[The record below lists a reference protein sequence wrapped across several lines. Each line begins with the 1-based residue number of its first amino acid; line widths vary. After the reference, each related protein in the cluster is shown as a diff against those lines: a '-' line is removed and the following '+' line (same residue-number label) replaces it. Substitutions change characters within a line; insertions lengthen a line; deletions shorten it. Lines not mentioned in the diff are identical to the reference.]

1 MQLVIIH
8 SGRKVVKSTKGLPVN
23 CHREQNARMKTKQ
36 LFPALLLT
44 FAALTHAETVKDR
57 EGAVRGEKAKMEND
71 TRWNWNDIDSGFRLA
86 KTTGKPLLVVLR
98 CVPCMSCAG
107 IDASVLQEPELVPLL
122 DQFVCVR
129 VINANAL
136 DLSRFQFDYDLSF
149 SAIMFNGDGT
159 IYGRYG
165 SWLHQKDPLNK
176 TTASFKKALTAAV
189 AIHQSYPANKAA
201 LTGKQG
207 GPTPYQ
213 TPVEFP
219 TLAAKY
225 QSKLD
230 WNGKVVASCVH
241 CHMVGDAFRAHYR
254 SLNKPVPVEWIY
266 PQPSIETLGIT
277 LATDEI
283 AKVEAVAA
291 DSPAAKA
298 GVQTGDS
305 FMSLNQQPLV
315 SIADVSW
322 ILHRTAESGEL
333 PAMIQRNGKKT
344 AITLELPAGWRLK
357 SDIGKRVGTWPM
369 RAMAFGGMKM
379 DDIKDA
385 ERGTLGLS
393 KDQMALRI
401 FHVGQYGEHA
411 AAKKAGFQK
420 DDILVEVGDL
430 KQRITESAIIGHLLQ
445 EHLPGEQLPAVVLRG
460 GKRLELM
467 LPQQ

>member
-1 MQLVIIH
+1 MKPRHL
-8 SGRKVVKSTKGLPVN
+8 LP
-23 CHREQNARMKTKQ
+23 AF
-36 LFPALLLT
+36 LLALAT
-44 FAALTHAETVKDR
+44 FVHAETVKDR
-57 EGAVRGEKAKMEND
+57 EGAVRDDKARLEHD
-71 TRWNWNDIDSGFRLA
+71 TRWNWNDIDSGFRIA

-98 CVPCMSCAG
+98 CLPCKSCMG
-107 IDASVLQEPELVPLL
+107 IDASVLEEQALVPLL

-136 DLSRFQFDYDLSF
+136 DLALFQFDYDLSF

-176 TTASFKKALTAAV
+176 TTDSFKKALAAAL
-189 AIHQSYPANKAA
+189 AIHQGYPANKAT

-207 GPTPYQ
+207 SPTPYK

-230 WNGKVVASCVH
+230 WDGKVVQSCVH

-254 SLNKPVPVEWIY
+254 SLNKPVPLEWIY

-277 LATDEI
+277 LATDDM
-283 AKVEAVAA
+283 AKVEAVAP
-291 DSPAAKA
+291 DSPAAQA
-298 GVQTGDS
+298 GFQTGDTLL
-305 FMSLNQQPLV
+305 SLNQQPLV

-322 ILHRTAESGEL
+322 VLHRSPDSGSI
-333 PAMIQRNGKKT
+333 PAMIQRNGKET
-344 AITLELPAGWRLK
+344 TLSLALPAGWRMK

-379 DDIKDA
+379 DDIADE
-385 ERGTLGLS
+385 ERSSHGLTQ
-393 KDQMALRI
+393 DQMALRI
-401 FHVGQYGEHA
+401 FHVGEYGPHA

-430 KQRITESAIIGHLLQ
+430 KQRITESAIIGQLLQ
-445 EHLPGEQLPAVVLRG
+445 HHFPGEKIPAIVLRG
-460 GKRLELM
+460 KERVALM

>member
-1 MQLVIIH
+1 MRLLH
-8 SGRKVVKSTKGLPVN
+8 LLPTILL
-23 CHREQNARMKTKQ
+23 ALATAI
-36 LFPALLLT
+36 PA
-44 FAALTHAETVKDR
+44 ATVKDR
-57 EGAVRGEKAKMEND
+57 EGAVRDEKAKLEND
-71 TRWNWNDIDSGFRLA
+71 TRWNWNDIDGGFRLA

-129 VINANAL
+129 IINANAL

-176 TTASFKKALTAAV
+176 TTASFKKALDATL
-189 AIHQSYPANKAA
+189 AIHQDYPGNKAA
-201 LTGKQG
+201 LSGKQG

-241 CHMVGDAFRAHYR
+241 CHMVGDAFRAYYR
-254 SLNKPVPVEWIY
+254 SQKQPVPAEWIY

-277 LATDEI
+277 LATDDI

-298 GVQTGDS
+298 GVQTGDMFAS
-305 FMSLNQQPLV
+305 ISNQPLV

-322 ILHRTAESGEL
+322 VLHRSPESGSL
-333 PAMIQRNGKKT
+333 PAMIQRNGRKS
-344 AITLELPAGWRLK
+344 AVTLELPAGWRLK

-379 DDIKDA
+379 DDIPDE
-385 ERGTLGLS
+385 ERTTLGLG

-401 FHVGQYGEHA
+401 MHVGQYGEHA
-411 AAKKAGFQK
+411 KAKQAGFQK

-445 EHLPGEQLPAVVLRG
+445 AHLPGEQLPAVVLRG
-460 GKRLELM
+460 GKLLELK

>member
-1 MQLVIIH
+1 M
-8 SGRKVVKSTKGLPVN
+8 KSSRFL
-23 CHREQNARMKTKQ
+23 H
-36 LFPALLLT
+36 ALLLT
-44 FAALTHAETVKDR
+44 LSAVAQAETVKDR
-57 EGAVRGEKAKMEND
+57 EGAVRNEKSVMEND
-71 TRWNWNDIDSGFRLA
+71 TRWNWNDVDGGFQLA

-176 TTASFKKALTAAV
+176 TTASFKKALDAAL
-189 AIHQSYPANKAA
+189 AIHNGYPANKAA
-201 LTGKQG
+201 LAGKQG
-207 GPTPYQ
+207 GSTPYQ

-241 CHMVGDAFRAHYR
+241 CHMVGDAFRAYYR
-254 SLNKPVPVEWIY
+254 SQNKPVPLEWIY
-266 PQPSIETLGIT
+266 PQPSIETLGVT
-277 LATDEI
+277 LATDDV
-283 AKVEAVAA
+283 ARVETVADGSTA
-291 DSPAAKA
+291 NAAGIQA
-298 GVQTGDS
+298 GDVFTH
-305 FMSLNQQPLV
+305 LNGQPLV

-322 ILHRTAESGEL
+322 VLHRTPDSGSL
-333 PAMIQRNGKKT
+333 AATLYRGGKMIET
-344 AITLELPAGWRLK
+344 AFDLPAGWRLN
-357 SDIGKRVGTWPM
+357 SDIGRRVGTWPM

-379 DDIKDA
+379 DDIPDE
-385 ERGTLGLS
+385 ERANLGLS
-393 KDQMALRI
+393 KEQMALRI
-401 FHVGQYGEHA
+401 AHVGQYGEHA
-411 AAKKAGFQK
+411 RAKQAGFQK
-420 DDILVEVGDL
+420 GDILVEVGDL
-430 KQRITESAIIGHLLQ
+430 KQRVTESALIGHLLLH
-445 EHLPGEQLPAVVLRG
+445 HLPGEKLPAVVLRR
-460 GKRLELM
+460 GKREDLR

>member
-1 MQLVIIH
+1 MKPTSLV
-8 SGRKVVKSTKGLPVN
+8 
-23 CHREQNARMKTKQ
+23 
-36 LFPALLLT
+36 PALLLT

-98 CVPCMSCAG
+98 CGPCLSCAG

-136 DLSRFQFDYDLSF
+136 DLAKFQFDYDLSF

-176 TTASFKKALTAAV
+176 TTASFKRALDATL
-189 AIHQSYPANKAA
+189 AIHEGYPANKTAH
-201 LTGKQG
+201 TGKQG
-207 GPTPYQ
+207 GPVPYQ
-213 TPVEFP
+213 KPIEFP

-230 WNGKVVASCVH
+230 WDGKVMKSCVH

-254 SLNKPVPVEWIY
+254 TQSQAMPVEWIY

-277 LATDEI
+277 LATDDI
-283 AKVEAVAA
+283 AKVQAVTAG
-291 DSPAAKA
+291 SPGETA
-298 GVQTGDS
+298 GVKAGDS
-305 FMSLNQQPLV
+305 FVSFNHQPLV

-322 ILHRTAESGEL
+322 ILHRAPDFGSI
-333 PAMIQRNGKKT
+333 PATIQRDGKET
-344 AITLELPAGWRLK
+344 ALTLELPAGWRLK

-379 DDIKDA
+379 DDIPDE
-385 ERGTLGLS
+385 ERGSLGID

-401 FHVGQYGEHA
+401 FHVGQYGPHA
-411 AAKKAGFQK
+411 AAKKEGFQK
-420 DDILVEVGDL
+420 DDILVQVGDL

-445 EHLPGEQLPAVVLRG
+445 HHRPGEKLAAIVQRG
-460 GKRLELM
+460 GKRVELK

>member
-1 MQLVIIH
+1 MKPTLLV
-8 SGRKVVKSTKGLPVN
+8 S
-23 CHREQNARMKTKQ
+23 
-36 LFPALLLT
+36 ALLLT

-98 CVPCMSCAG
+98 CVPCLSCAG

-136 DLSRFQFDYDLSF
+136 DLAKFQFDYDLSF

-176 TTASFKKALTAAV
+176 TTASFKKALDATL
-189 AIHQSYPANKAA
+189 AIHQGYPANKTA

-207 GPTPYQ
+207 GPVPYQ
-213 TPVEFP
+213 KPIEFP

-230 WNGKVVASCVH
+230 WDGKVMKSCVH

-254 SLNKPVPVEWIY
+254 SLNQPMPVEWIY
-266 PQPSIETLGIT
+266 PQPSVETLGIT
-277 LATDEI
+277 LATDDI

-291 DSPAAKA
+291 GSPGETAGVKA
-298 GVQTGDS
+298 GDI
-305 FMSLNQQPLV
+305 FISLNSQPLV

-322 ILHRTAESGEL
+322 ILHRAPDSGSI
-333 PAMIQRNGKKT
+333 PATIQRDGKET
-344 AITLELPAGWRLK
+344 ALTLELPAGWRLK
-357 SDIGKRVGTWPM
+357 SDIGKRAGTWPM

-379 DDIKDA
+379 DDIPNE
-385 ERGTLGLS
+385 ERTSLGLD

-401 FHVGQYGEHA
+401 FHVGQYGPHA
-411 AAKKAGFQK
+411 AAKKEGFQK
-420 DDILVEVGDL
+420 DDIHVQIGDL

-445 EHLPGEQLPAVVLRG
+445 HHRPGEKLTAIVQRS
-460 GKRLELM
+460 GKRVELK